1 MPYFDTFEVTKLPG
15 LKETQNRG
23 LAFLECATRK
33 DIDAKSAFNKLK
45 TKKRQDVLNRFDY
58 WLDEGVF
65 DRYFHGF
72 PNHPVYHQCWVF
84 KWKQAGAYHRLYGF
98 LTNPRP
104 VTNRGFRVCI
114 LVSHAQ
120 KNTEH
125 TNPNEL
131 AHAESLRLNI
141 AVLKAVRKVFPEKR
155 QP

>member
-1 MPYFDTFEVTKLPG
+1 MPNADKFEVVKLSELP
-15 LKETQNRG
+15 ETPKRG

-33 DIDAKSAFNKLK
+33 DINAKVTFDGLK
-45 TKKRQDVLNRFDY
+45 QKTREDVMNRFDY
-58 WLDEGVF
+58 WLDEGIC
-65 DRYFHGF
+65 DKYFHGF

-98 LTNPRP
+98 LANPRAI
-104 VTNRGFRVCI
+104 TNKGFRACI

-120 KNTEH
+120 KNTAN
-125 TNPNEL
+125 TDPSEL

-141 AVLKAVRKVFPEKR
+141 AVMTEVRKAFPERK